1 MPINLRGA
9 KRRGAGPTE
18 QEMVSLVDKDDGNRD
33 SKSKKGFPALNRMLP
48 KNDGGAFDELK
59 VSLLDGDNKNN
70 PKPRSGSI
78 PWDRKRVMRFAA
90 LGFASAIVTFLFFNR
105 QRDVHWENFTKMLNP
120 TATGDKQCFYLNKGH
135 TAGTEPCNCPDPTK
149 AMAKTGPLA
158 EQWKRHHDD
167 MVSVANRLD
176 PNLDIVFLGD
186 SIIERFSGT
195 AGMGA
200 QGVTSHKAAFDR
212 RFSKSSGGR
221 MEGHAFG
228 TAQDAGTNL
237 LWHIKNG
244 LIDNLKPKIWFIM
257 IGTNDLFTYKCSE
270 DFVVASIMNVVKL
283 VSEESPES
291 LFVIHGIMPR
301 LDNPKAQT
309 TFLGKIWSR
318 AQGVNGKLRK
328 FCRKYHNFYY
338 IQGGELMLVPSEI
351 QGRAQIDPKMIN
363 DGVHPTLKGFEDWA
377 DFVVERLGKVLED
390 FEKFKAKLDKKKG

>member
-1 MPINLRGA
+1 
-9 KRRGAGPTE
+9 
-18 QEMVSLVDKDDGNRD
+18 
-33 SKSKKGFPALNRMLP
+33 
-48 KNDGGAFDELK
+48 
-59 VSLLDGDNKNN
+59 
-70 PKPRSGSI
+70 
-78 PWDRKRVMRFAA
+78 
-90 LGFASAIVTFLFFNR
+90 
-105 QRDVHWENFTKMLNP
+105 
-120 TATGDKQCFYLNKGH
+120 
-135 TAGTEPCNCPDPTK
+135 
-149 AMAKTGPLA
+149 
-158 EQWKRHHDD
+158 

-200 QGVTSHKAAFDR
+200 QGVTGHKAAFDR
-212 RFSKSSGGR
+212 RFSKSSGAR
-221 MEGHAFG
+221 MEGKAFG
-228 TAQDAGTNL
+228 TAEDAGTNL

-257 IGTNDLFTYKCSE
+257 IGTNDLFTYRCSE

-283 VSEESPES
+283 VSEKSPES
-291 LFVIHGIMPR
+291 LFIIHGIMPR
-301 LDNPKAQT
+301 LDNPKAKT

-338 IQGGELMLVPSEI
+338 IQGGELMLVPSKI
-351 QGRAQIDPKMIN
+351 TGRAQIDPKMID
-363 DGVHPTLKGFEDWA
+363 DGVHPTLEGFEKWA